1 MKLLEA
7 VGKNSKF
14 FREQMM
20 MTQAILAEKVDT
32 SVSTI
37 ARLEAGEN
45 LPKTETLEK
54 IADVLNITVS
64 DLFIIAKSSECNS
77 TKKELLET
85 ISKLSQKMDEND
97 LQYFIENMR
106 SYLKAQKN
114 K

>member
-1 MKLLEA
+1 MKILEA
-7 VGKNSKF
+7 VGKNTKSY
-14 FREQMM
+14 REQMT
-20 MTQAILAEKVDT
+20 MTQAVLAEKVDT

-37 ARLEAGEN
+37 SRLEAGEN

-54 IADVLNITVS
+54 IADVLNTTVS
-64 DLFIIAKSSECNS
+64 DLFVIAESNEGNS
-77 TKKELLET
+77 QKKELLET
-85 ISKLSQKMDEND
+85 LSKLSQKMDEND